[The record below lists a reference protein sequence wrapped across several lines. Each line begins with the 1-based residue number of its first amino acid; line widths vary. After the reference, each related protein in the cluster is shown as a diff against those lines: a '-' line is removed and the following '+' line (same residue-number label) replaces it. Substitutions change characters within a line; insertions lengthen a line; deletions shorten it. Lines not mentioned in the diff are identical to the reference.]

1 MAFIKLYD
9 IDEYIADNALNSRI
23 YTVLLD
29 LQDNN
34 KNNRIPLKR
43 KPIEIF
49 NQAYYIC
56 DKLIS
61 EKHPENEIQS
71 LWNKTLENFLEFE
84 TSIVFS
90 CVYVILSFTETK
102 NLNISY
108 CLPRIKN
115 FVSENY
121 FVEFSP
127 ILSEDVHLISS
138 LPKDFQQLKQ
148 QADIINNPNEKI
160 LFYSDVLTRFKQSRN
175 KENII
180 QQISDEIELIK
191 KTQELSIQPTE
202 PIEKSNVTT
211 HRCLKVTTDTL
222 LILLKKANILQNADN
237 TKIANLIS
245 YLTGFSAET
254 IRKRLSNTDE
264 LTSRHKEEVEYINNI
279 LKALNI
285 DETIKYNKQR

>member
-71 LWNKTLENFLEFE
+71 LWNKTLETFLEFE

-102 NLNISY
+102 NPNISY

-121 FVEFSP
+121 FMEFSP

-148 QADIINNPNEKI
+148 QADIINDPNEKI
-160 LFYSDVLTRFKQSRN
+160 LFYSDILTRFKQSRN
-175 KENII
+175 K
-180 QQISDEIELIK
+180 QRK
-191 KTQELSIQPTE
+191 HYP
-202 PIEKSNVTT
+202 
-211 HRCLKVTTDTL
+211 
-222 LILLKKANILQNADN
+222 AD
-237 TKIANLIS
+237 
-245 YLTGFSAET
+245 F
-254 IRKRLSNTDE
+254 
-264 LTSRHKEEVEYINNI
+264 
-279 LKALNI
+279 
-285 DETIKYNKQR
+285 

>member
-71 LWNKTLENFLEFE
+71 LWNKTLETFLEFE

-102 NLNISY
+102 NPNISY

-121 FVEFSP
+121 FMEFSP

-148 QADIINNPNEKI
+148 QADIINDPNEKI
-160 LFYSDVLTRFKQSRN
+160 LFYSDILTRFKQSRN

-191 KTQELSIQPTE
+191 KTQELLIQRTE
-202 PIEKSNVTT
+202 PTEKSNVTT
-211 HRCLKVTTDTL
+211 FRCLKVTTDTL
-222 LILLKKANILQNADN
+222 LILFKKAGILQNADN